1 MTASPDGSLRDDGI
15 LPLAHAL
22 DGLDADMV
30 AMTVE
35 ADGTGAL
42 YPVAYVRRAGMIS
55 EVMLP
60 LDPLLQFATMEHRS
74 ALASALDGFPGIA
87 AVAAG

>member
-1 MTASPDGSLRDDGI
+1 
-15 LPLAHAL
+15 
-22 DGLDADMV
+22 MV

-42 YPVAYVRRAGMIS
+42 YPVAYVRKAGMIS

-60 LDPLLQFATMEHRS
+60 VDPLLQFATPEHRA
-74 ALASALDGFPGIA
+74 ALAASLDGFPGIA
-87 AVAAG
+87 ALAAG